1 MKEDI
6 EKMGN
11 IIMMKKGMIIEDLMN
26 QVGIE
31 TDMIGTDLMKREFI
45 EKEQN
50 MTRTVEIEMDMIKKA
65 MID

>member
-1 MKEDI
+1 
-6 EKMGN
+6 MGN